1 MRGKS
6 ERARA
11 IVVSRHGRRISM
23 KYGTGRRFYHR
34 YRGNSLAPQG
44 FAAQV
49 GGKPTARREG
59 RAVT

>member
-1 MRGKS
+1 
-6 ERARA
+6 
-11 IVVSRHGRRISM
+11 M
-23 KYGTGRRFYHR
+23 KNGTGRRFYHR